1 MSEYSRFHKGL
12 IDKYKKPIFV
22 RVKFEREHRDGFKY
36 VFGTYRGQKGDELFE
51 VHIDTMLLR
60 DVNYNA
66 DKLVKFKDK
75 RAIFYL
81 HNEDIFL
88 DDERS
93 EKKSKYK
100 DL

>member
-1 MSEYSRFHKGL
+1 VSTYTSFHKGL

-36 VFGTYRGQKGDELFE
+36 VFGTYRGQKEDELFE
-51 VHIDTMLLR
+51 VHIDTMLLQ

-66 DKLVKFKDK
+66 DKLVNDDK
-75 RAIFYL
+75 KAIFYL

-88 DDERS
+88 DEERS
-93 EKKSKYK
+93 EKKSQ
-100 DL
+100 